1 MSLSS
6 GAGNSEC
13 ISYLFDSAI
22 ALQYC
27 MYLNAKKNDS
37 FSGLVTCQKNIKKN
51 LENNSGDFKAYKQS
65 NSPIKLKQDYDKL
78 KNIFDSF
85 GEAKCKKYTSLFPPY
100 MCDSVFHTSKG
111 KSAMNK
117 YLKDTILK
125 DLKTYLDTDVLD
137 SSGKSK
143 PIKNFTETPPSKCNK
158 QLKSIYQNYTGDH
171 WSGINWICD
180 GVTQSGSNCSKMT
193 TKLSGLF

>member
-1 MSLSS
+1 MKCQQIFVTCDECRFISNRTKIIMSLSP

-27 MYLNAKKNDS
+27 MYLNAKKNGS
-37 FSGLVTCQKNIKKN
+37 FSGLVNCEKDIKTN
-51 LENNSGDFKAYKQS
+51 LKNNSGDFKAY
-65 NSPIKLKQDYDKL
+65 
-78 KNIFDSF
+78 
-85 GEAKCKKYTSLFPPY
+85 
-100 MCDSVFHTSKG
+100 MCDSVFYTSEG

-143 PIKNFTETPPSKCNK
+143 PIRSFSKTPPIKCDK
-158 QLKSIYQNYTGDH
+158 QLKSIYKNYTGDDH
-171 WSGINWICD
+171 WSTINWICD